1 MSDFFELLGKVI
13 AAVGGAGVILVA
25 VSGFLSKLWAQ
36 LFMERQKRK
45 YKEEIEEYK
54 SKLQYELEK
63 AQQFNERATYK
74 DKALFDTEF
83 QIYKEIIPCIIKA
96 EEEYSKT
103 YDNLQICLI
112 EKTIFKYE
120 SIRNFRS
127 IEHKLDKLFT
137 EYSTFIDEKIANE
150 IDIFIN
156 YISQANVYFRDALEK
171 QQNYDIGLFK
181 ECNIEIHTRKI
192 KIITDVRS
200 YFRGIIDISKSH

>member
-1 MSDFFELLGKVI
+1 MSMSDFFELFGKVI

-45 YKEEIEEYK
+45 YEEEIEEYK
-54 SKLQYELEK
+54 NKLQYELEK

-112 EKTIFKYE
+112 EKTISKYE

-137 EYSTFIDEKIANE
+137 EYSTFIDEK
-150 IDIFIN
+150 
-156 YISQANVYFRDALEK
+156 LPMK
-171 QQNYDIGLFK
+171 
-181 ECNIEIHTRKI
+181 
-192 KIITDVRS
+192 
-200 YFRGIIDISKSH
+200 